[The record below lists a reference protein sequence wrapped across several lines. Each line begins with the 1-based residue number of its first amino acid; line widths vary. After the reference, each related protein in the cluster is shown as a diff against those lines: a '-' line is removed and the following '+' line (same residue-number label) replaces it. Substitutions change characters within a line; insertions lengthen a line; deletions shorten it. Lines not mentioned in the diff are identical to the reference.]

1 MTKRKIFTNNF
12 TSKIAYFIQLYA
24 LGFCNT
30 VYICMRCCKSFYILF
45 SACWCILYVFMNP
58 IPARWGK
65 ILNYISIKIQI
76 QLPGYIINADQ
87 YTSYSN
93 KVFKHFLSQ
102 QINYKV
108 FLKHEICF
116 QLRRVKGK
124 SYINRRGLQCYIC
137 LENEFHLINK
147 QNSTTFVLALNEFL
161 SFMKGADINGN
172 NFTK

>member
-1 MTKRKIFTNNF
+1 MLFLFVWGVANLST
-12 TSKIAYFIQLYA
+12 
-24 LGFCNT
+24 FCFQHAD
-30 VYICMRCCKSFYILF
+30 VYCMF
-45 SACWCILYVFMNP
+45 SCMNP
-58 IPARWGK
+58 IPARWSK
-65 ILNYISIKIQI
+65 ILIYISRYNSS
-76 QLPGYIINADQ
+76 YIINADQ

-124 SYINRRGLQCYIC
+124 SYINRKGLQCYIC

-147 QNSTTFVLALNEFL
+147 QNSTTFVLALNDFL
-161 SFMKGADINGN
+161 GLMKGADINGN
-172 NFTK
+172 NFTI